1 MSLDYAEDLKI
12 RFNKNNYEGSQIKNS
27 LDNVNPY
34 IEVFEKN
41 ISVKLLKQIIEAR
54 VEEIIDLIL
63 IDYIFKKDYF
73 ESNPVIIFIGGGSKV
88 LSNTF
93 NLNSKNKF
101 SNLIFFEE
109 EDSKICEAGFD
120 YDKTDESMLTLLK
133 KRQKNKAFL
142 RIFLI
147 CSQNNRIFL

>member
-54 VEEIIDLIL
+54 VQEIINLSL
-63 IDYIFKKDYF
+63 VDYTFKKNYF
-73 ESNPVIIFIGGGSKV
+73 ESKPYIIFTGGGSKV
-88 LSNTF
+88 LSNTYD
-93 NLNSKNKF
+93 LNSKNEF
-101 SNLIFFEE
+101 SDLFYFEE
-109 EDSKICEAGFD
+109 NDSKICEAGFV
-120 YDKTDESMLTLLK
+120 YNKTDESKLTLIK
-133 KRQKNKAFL
+133 KKIKKQGFFENFFNLFAK
-142 RIFLI
+142 
-147 CSQNNRIFL
+147 